1 MKYQVVSSIHNH
13 QELDWYKY
21 EPIYFFQNSINY
33 FIRSYQQQATS
44 HDFLGPRSSNSCLLG
59 AFGSKCASAPWPPSG
74 HRPSLVAC
82 GIHRVRPWGGPKMW
96 KIKSPILTNRSID
109 ILEMMVF
116 VFGSLN
122 SEKIGGCAHPYL
134 KHHRVAMFQ
143 HSHLLGRGRDAKIQ
157 HGIRQGTWDDPRI
170 VAANDLS

>member
-1 MKYQVVSSIHNH
+1 MNQSIFSEQHQLLYQI
-13 QELDWYKY
+13 L
-21 EPIYFFQNSINY
+21 P
-33 FIRSYQQQATS
+33 ATS
-44 HDFLGPRSSNSCLLG
+44 HKSWLPRPKVFEFLSPWSLRVQVCQCSLA
-59 AFGSKCASAPWPPSG
+59 AFGAPAD
-74 HRPSLVAC
+74 LVAC